1 MGRELCLLCLQ
12 AEGARTPSCQDP
24 HLMVSDKDNQSP
36 IMLWNTRE
44 RRDTPG
50 GYQSPLIVLMNTREC
65 NVRLEVTR
73 ALTCQLEVLGSVVV
87 YLVFYQSP
95 AIANR
100 TREYTDTPGN

>member
-1 MGRELCLLCLQ
+1 
-12 AEGARTPSCQDP
+12 
-24 HLMVSDKDNQSP
+24 MVSDKDNQSP

-65 NVRLEVTR
+65 NGTPGSYQSPDLLVGSTR
-73 ALTCQLEVLGSVVV
+73 ECSSIPG
-87 YLVFYQSP
+87 FYQSP